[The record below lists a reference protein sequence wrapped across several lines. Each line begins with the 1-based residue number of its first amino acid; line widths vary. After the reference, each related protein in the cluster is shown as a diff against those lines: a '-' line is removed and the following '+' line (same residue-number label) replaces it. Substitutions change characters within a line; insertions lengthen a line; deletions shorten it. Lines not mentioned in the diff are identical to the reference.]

1 MENPLKLYIFVKRKA
16 AYQRIL
22 ISDIIYLEASGDYVL
37 GYLVDDQFVVRSTLA
52 RMEALLPQPH
62 FMRIHRSYIIQL
74 EKMDTINFLDGSVGI
89 NGKILPINRESRK
102 KITLIITKLD

>member
-1 MENPLKLYIFVKRKA
+1 MEDLLKEYIFVKHKG

-37 GYLVDDQFVVRSTLA
+37 GYLASDQFVVRSTLA
-52 RMEALLPQPH
+52 RIQTLLPEPH
-62 FMRIHRSYIIQL
+62 FMRIHRSYLIQL
-74 EKMDTINFLDGSVGI
+74 EKMDTINFLEGSVGI
-89 NGKILPINRESRK
+89 NGKILPINRKSRK